1 MRSPARSILVASRR
15 RLCPRWWVHVD
26 PTYDSAYF
34 ENLAGRLYG
43 LVISLSDRLPADQA
57 QWLHHV
63 VDVGEYGLGLPSMRV
78 VPTPPDE
85 IVQWDRGASIVRSH
99 VDIATRTTGVPL
111 DCREAQALGTQ
122 DESGVSTVLAGE
134 DVALPRPAMDP
145 PVLLSPTVDVAHCGR
160 IAPRRA
166 VVDVVAASV
175 NAECNEVSAPRL
187 AAESEPAAVWV
198 AIATHRGSLD
208 GACGALLGQR
218 KRQRAPLMGC
228 DRWEAAAAPLA
239 AAPLA
244 AAPLAAAPLAAA
256 PLAAAPTTGPSS
268 SSAIASI
275 TWSSDS
281 GFS

>member
-1 MRSPARSILVASRR
+1 MRSPARSILVASQR

-85 IVQWDRGASIVRSH
+85 ILQWDRGASIVRSH

-122 DESGVSTVLAGE
+122 DESGV
-134 DVALPRPAMDP
+134 P
-145 PVLLSPTVDVAHCGR
+145 PSLRVKMSPFRGR
-160 IAPRRA
+160 LWIHPFFCPQRLMLRTADIAPRRA

-175 NAECNEVSAPRL
+175 NAESNEVSAPRL

-208 GACGALLGQR
+208 GACGALFGQR

-228 DRWEAAAAPLA
+228 DR
-239 AAPLA
+239 
-244 AAPLAAAPLAAA
+244 
-256 PLAAAPTTGPSS
+256 
-268 SSAIASI
+268 
-275 TWSSDS
+275 
-281 GFS
+281 